1 MLYRVVLTFETVNE
15 KLECGNF
22 IKATVQYF
30 FCVIQIDYY
39 ATQGGS
45 NS

>member
-1 MLYRVVLTFETVNE
+1 MLYRVVLTFENE

-30 FCVIQIDYY
+30 SV
-39 ATQGGS
+39 
-45 NS
+45 

>member
-1 MLYRVVLTFETVNE
+1 MRYRVVLTFEIVNE

-30 FCVIQIDYY
+30 SV
-39 ATQGGS
+39 
-45 NS
+45 